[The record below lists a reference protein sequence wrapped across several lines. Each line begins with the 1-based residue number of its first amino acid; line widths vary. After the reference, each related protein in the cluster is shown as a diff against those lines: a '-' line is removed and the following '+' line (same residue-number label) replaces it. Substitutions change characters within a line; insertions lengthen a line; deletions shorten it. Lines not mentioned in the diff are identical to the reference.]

1 MAVTTFDL
9 EDLKRRMQGAIN
21 AFKHDLGGLR
31 TGRASASLLDP
42 IQVDA
47 YGSLMPM
54 NQVATVNV
62 PEPRLLSGAGLGPRH
77 GRGGR
82 EGDPR
87 IRSRPQPADRGP
99 GRSACASPR

>member
-31 TGRASASLLDP
+31 TGRASASLLEP

-47 YGSLMPM
+47 YGSLLPM
-54 NQVATVNV
+54 NQVANVNV
-62 PEPRLLSGAGLGPRH
+62 PELLPLQ
-77 GRGGR
+77 
-82 EGDPR
+82 
-87 IRSRPQPADRGP
+87 SRVSARRP
-99 GRSACASPR
+99 RSAP